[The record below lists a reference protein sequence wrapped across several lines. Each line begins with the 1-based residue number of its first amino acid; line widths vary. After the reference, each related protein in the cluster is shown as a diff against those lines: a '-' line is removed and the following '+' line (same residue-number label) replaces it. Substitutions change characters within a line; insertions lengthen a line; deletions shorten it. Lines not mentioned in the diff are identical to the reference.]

1 MTVKLAKPENIERI
15 YEIWRD
21 RNPALAYDS
30 SEMDF
35 FRTRLALND
44 PNFPFWIYESEQ
56 RIEGWACLSPM
67 RTNPAVLDTMAELSF
82 YVSRDCV
89 GQGIGGCLVKFA
101 IDFATNES
109 SIEWVHAWVSRE
121 NDPSI
126 RAIKRVGGIH
136 QSTFAPVNRK
146 PTRDTIVLYSIP
158 VTGLSET
165 SNPVEE

>member
-1 MTVKLAKPENIERI
+1 
-15 YEIWRD
+15 
-21 RNPALAYDS
+21 
-30 SEMDF
+30 
-35 FRTRLALND
+35 
-44 PNFPFWIYESEQ
+44 
-56 RIEGWACLSPM
+56 
-67 RTNPAVLDTMAELSF
+67 MAELSF

-109 SIEWVHAWVSRE
+109 SIEWVHAWISRE